1 MPKIRNTRTI
11 SGLRYHRTDSEGRI
25 FYQLSDKMGDFEG
38 SVIINRKMELNVLK
52 GIEHETMTMTVVLES
67 EEDVGT

>member
-1 MPKIRNTRTI
+1 MTKIRNTRTI

-52 GIEHETMTMTVVLES
+52 GIKHETMTMTVVLES